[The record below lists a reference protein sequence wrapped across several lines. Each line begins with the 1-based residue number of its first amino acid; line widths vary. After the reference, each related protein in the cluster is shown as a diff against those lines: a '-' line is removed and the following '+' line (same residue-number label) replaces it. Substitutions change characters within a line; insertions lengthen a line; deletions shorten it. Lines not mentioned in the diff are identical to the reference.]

1 MTTENTSNANG
12 AGENVTSFPVSEI
25 KDRQAWMAVLAR
37 AHASE
42 LETAWQDTADK
53 PDYSLLRAP
62 ECGMV
67 MVRARAGGE
76 GQRFNMGEMS
86 VTRCVVT
93 IGEGLQGHA
102 YIAGR
107 DKHHAQLAAVFDA
120 LLQDETRRADIENRV
135 LKPVRERLSTEQTQ
149 TDRKVAAT
157 RVDFFT
163 MVRGH

>member
-1 MTTENTSNANG
+1 MATENSMGDNVAQFPG
-12 AGENVTSFPVSEI
+12 ADVQE
-25 KDRQAWMAVLAR
+25 RQAWMAVLAR
-37 AHASE
+37 ANVDE
-42 LETAWQDTADK
+42 LETAWDELPAK
-53 PDYSLLRAP
+53 PDYNLLRAP
-62 ECGMV
+62 ESGMV

-93 IGEGLQGHA
+93 VGDGIQGHA
-102 YIAGR
+102 YVAGR
-107 DKHHAQLAAVFDA
+107 DKRHAMLAAVFDA
-120 LLQDETRRADIENRV
+120 MLQDPRIRADIDERV
-135 LKPVRERLSTEQTQ
+135 LNPIRERLSDTQAQ

>member
-1 MTTENTSNANG
+1 
-12 AGENVTSFPVSEI
+12 
-25 KDRQAWMAVLAR
+25 MAVLAR
-37 AHASE
+37 AKLSE
-42 LETAWQDTADK
+42 LEAAWEATPDK
-53 PDYSLLRAP
+53 PDYNLLRAP
-62 ECGMV
+62 ESGMV

-93 IGEGLQGHA
+93 TGDGVQGHA
-102 YIAGR
+102 YVAGR
-107 DKHHAQLAAVFDA
+107 DKRHATLAALFDA
-120 LLQDETRRADIENRV
+120 LLQDESLRDDIERRV
-135 LKPVRERLSTEQTQ
+135 LKPVRERLSAEQNE

>member
-1 MTTENTSNANG
+1 MTTDIHT
-12 AGENVTSFPVSEI
+12 GENVTQFPVSEI

-37 AHASE
+37 AQLSE
-42 LETAWQDTADK
+42 LEAAWENTTDK
-53 PDYSLLRAP
+53 PQYNLLRAP
-62 ECGMV
+62 ESGMV

-93 IGEGLQGHA
+93 TSDGVQGHA
-102 YIAGR
+102 YVAGR
-107 DKHHAQLAAVFDA
+107 DKRHATLAALFDA
-120 LLQDETRRADIENRV
+120 LLQDQGRRNDIEQRV
-135 LKPVRERLSTEQTQ
+135 LKPVCERLSTDQTE

-163 MVRGH
+163 MVRGQ